1 MSDIFAHIILSL
13 IALAVMWM
21 GVKAAVS
28 YDEVTKMAFE
38 PFRKFGD
45 SVGNFVQ
52 NIPSYLPTPH
62 PAFAAFNPE
71 TYTALAGGIQKNV
84 INQVNS
90 AQQRTLADT
99 LGTEGSNALNRLSA
113 SQDGSTEATNKLSEQ
128 LERTQEGD
136 KSSRDALSA
145 MTKGL
150 ILRGVELTGTDKIT
164 FNNIKTKLEGATSRE

>member
-1 MSDIFAHIILSL
+1 MTDIFAHIILSL

-62 PAFAAFNPE
+62 PAFAALNPE
-71 TYTALAGGIQKNV
+71 TYTSAAAMLNKNV
-84 INQVNS
+84 EAAKIDS
-90 AQQRTLADT
+90 RKSMEDMLSGAD
-99 LGTEGSNALNRLSA
+99 S
-113 SQDGSTEATNKLSEQ
+113 KLSQ
-128 LERTQEGD
+128 AAD
-136 KSSRDALSA
+136 KLQSS
-145 MTKGL
+145 
-150 ILRGVELTGTDKIT
+150 
-164 FNNIKTKLEGATSRE
+164 